1 MMTAANYPEYSGRT
15 EGGRRDYRGLFPG
28 VFTMGN
34 LVCGF
39 LSVLSVSEGDVVTGC
54 WFILLAA
61 FLDLLDGKVARLAG
75 VESRLG
81 MELDSLADFMS
92 FGVAP
97 AFLVH
102 AIMLGSIGK
111 WGWIIAVVYIMAAGY
126 RLARYNLLSQSEE
139 KQNFL
144 GMPVPVAALGPVT
157 FVIFSY
163 HIWGDLQYSEYLISM
178 MILFSGLMVSQVEF
192 EAVPDRFGRAERVK
206 LVLAILIIV
215 ALVINAR
222 LTLFPIIAAYIL
234 TNLVR
239 ESHRLFTRGVDKV
252 RSRSGQD

>member
-1 MMTAANYPEYSGRT
+1 MAAMNNAELPERPD
-15 EGGRRDYRGLFPG
+15 GGRRDYRGFFPG

-39 LSVLSVSEGDVVTGC
+39 IAVLTASDGEIITAC

-75 VESRLG
+75 ADSRFG
-81 MELDSLADFMS
+81 VELDSLADFMS
-92 FGVAP
+92 FGIAP
-97 AFLVH
+97 AFLMH
-102 AIMLGSIGK
+102 TLKLGSMGR
-111 WGWIIAVVYIMAAGY
+111 WGWIISVVYIMAAGY
-126 RLARYNLLSQSEE
+126 RLARYNLMSQSEE
-139 KQNFL
+139 KRNFL

-163 HIWGDLQYSEYLISM
+163 QIWGELQYSEYLISM

-192 EAVPDRFGRAERVK
+192 EAVPDRFGRSDRVK
-206 LVLAILIIV
+206 LILAILIIV
-215 ALVINAR
+215 ALVINAK

-239 ESHRLFTRGVDKV
+239 ESHRLYNRGVDKV
-252 RSRSGQD
+252 RSRGGPN